1 MWDWWCVV
9 GPRRHLPRRAS
20 VAGPNSKVCVRL
32 AMLSLAALRYRN
44 VLAAHGG
51 PVKRIESGVLPV
63 CGRRMIQANA
73 WLTAGLTPPS
83 SLAIYGDADGSGTH
97 PRASV
102 ARHMAVSEALERW
115 AFHSVSRSAQ
125 AAEFGFDVDPSSNGM
140 SAFPGLVARNARRK
154 ALLEAVERY
163 SIIAWWEGRAASRVF
178 DTDWPGVSAVAI
190 DGPFGGVTVIAFAR
204 TDYGGYAYGHAA
216 EESFGA
222 ACERA
227 VIELAR
233 HEWVLRSSW
242 LSLVSGEQRAPSNLF
257 ERRCLFFSSDEGHEC
272 FRRRLAGRPVGPL
285 PPPVVVCDRAIPGP
299 WADYATVWRYAMR
312 PPSDGFLLA
321 GEDYF
326 FW

>member
-1 MWDWWCVV
+1 MI
-9 GPRRHLPRRAS
+9 
-20 VAGPNSKVCVRL
+20 
-32 AMLSLAALRYRN
+32 SLAALRYRN

-51 PVKRIESGVLPV
+51 PVARIETGVFPV

-73 WLTAGLTPPS
+73 RLIPGLTPQRAMS
-83 SLAIYGDADGSGTH
+83 IYSDADGSGTH

-115 AFHSVSRSAQ
+115 AFHAVVRSER
-125 AAEFGFDVDPSSNGM
+125 AAEYGFDVDPSSSGM
-140 SAFPGLVARNARRK
+140 SAFPGLVRTNARRK
-154 ALLEAVERY
+154 AMLEAIERF
-163 SIIAWWEGRAASRVF
+163 SMIAWWEGRAEGRLF
-178 DTDWPGVSAVAI
+178 ETDWPGVSAVAI

-242 LSLVSGEQRAPSNLF
+242 LAFVSGQRSAPADLF
-257 ERRCLFFSSDEGHEC
+257 ERRCLFFSSAEGHAR
-272 FRRRLAGRPVGPL
+272 FRRRLTARPSGPM
-285 PPPVVVCDRAIPGP
+285 PRAEVVSDRDIPGP
-299 WADYATVWRYAMR
+299 WAEYATVWRFALR
-312 PPSDGFLLA
+312 PPSDGFLQEED
-321 GEDYF
+321 GEYF

>member
-1 MWDWWCVV
+1 
-9 GPRRHLPRRAS
+9 
-20 VAGPNSKVCVRL
+20 
-32 AMLSLAALRYRN
+32 MLSLAALRYRN
-44 VLAAHGG
+44 VLAEHGG
-51 PVKRIESGVLPV
+51 PVERIESGVFPV

-73 WLTAGLTPPS
+73 RLTAGLTPERPLS
-83 SLAIYGDADGSGTH
+83 IYSDADGSGTH

-115 AFHSVSRSAQ
+115 AFHSVVRSAR
-125 AAEFGFDVDPSSNGM
+125 AAEFGFDIDPSSNGM
-140 SAFPGLVARNARRK
+140 SAFPGLLRRHARRK
-154 ALLEAVERY
+154 AMLEAVERF
-163 SIIAWWEGRAASRVF
+163 SLIAWWEGRAEGRRF

-190 DGPFGGVTVIAFAR
+190 DGPFGGVTVVAFGR

-242 LSLVSGEQRAPSNLF
+242 FSFVSGAKPAPADLF
-257 ERRCLFFSSDEGHEC
+257 ERRCLFFSSEEGHER
-272 FRRRLAGRPVGPL
+272 FLQRVAQRPNGTMPRAA
-285 PPPVVVCDRAIPGP
+285 VVCDRDIPGP
-299 WADYATVWRYAMR
+299 WAEFATVWRFALR
-312 PPSDGFLLA
+312 PPSDAFHRA
-321 GEDYF
+321 GDDYF

>member
-1 MWDWWCVV
+1 
-9 GPRRHLPRRAS
+9 
-20 VAGPNSKVCVRL
+20 
-32 AMLSLAALRYRN
+32 MLSLAALRYRN
-44 VLAAHGG
+44 VLATHGG
-51 PVKRIESGVLPV
+51 PVEQIETGVFPV

-73 WLTAGLTPPS
+73 RLSAGLTPRRAMS
-83 SLAIYGDADGSGTH
+83 IYSDADGSGTH

-115 AFHSVSRSAQ
+115 AFHSVVRSAR
-125 AAEFGFDVDPSSNGM
+125 ASEFGFDVDPSSNGM
-140 SAFPGLVARNARRK
+140 SAFPGLVRTDARRK
-154 ALLEAVERY
+154 AMLEAVERF
-163 SIIAWWEGRAASRVF
+163 SLISWWEGRAEGRLF
-178 DTDWPGVSAVAI
+178 ETDWPGVSAVAI

-242 LSLVSGEQRAPSNLF
+242 LAFASGERSAPTDLF
-257 ERRCLFFSSDEGHEC
+257 ERRCLFFSSAEGHDC
-272 FRRRLAGRPVGPL
+272 FRQRLTGPRKG
-285 PPPVVVCDRAIPGP
+285 PMPRAEVVCDRDIPGP
-299 WADYATVWRYAMR
+299 WAEYATVWRFALR
-312 PPSDGFLLA
+312 PPSGEFLRA
-321 GEDYF
+321 GDDYF